1 MMKRGIW
8 LIVVL
13 LMLFKLGYN
22 GSLYKAAYGPPH
34 SLAVISLASPAAD
47 DFGNTGFLFALPP
60 LEGHNECR
68 LRLWQPVALDGHAA
82 HKIIVCC
89 HSGGSG
95 GIPL

>member
-1 MMKRGIW
+1 MMKRGIL

-22 GSLYKAAYGPPH
+22 GSLYRVAHDPAN
-34 SLAVISLASPAAD
+34 SLAVISLTSPSAD
-47 DFGNTGFLFALPP
+47 DFGDTGFLYALPP
-60 LEGHNECR
+60 PKGHHECE
-68 LRLWQPVALDGHAA
+68 LRPLQPVALDGHSAR
-82 HKIIVCC
+82 KIIVCC